1 MWLRFVFHV
10 AKIGYFIDKIHF
22 SPLKERK
29 VDYSWPLLSMG
40 ISDIWF
46 VFGFVKRSWLFYF
59 WFRGSL
65 GCEARRAF
73 FLFFFLT
80 LEDRF
85 LAWFCLLSLCLQ
97 KEGRWFEQHLQ
108 QLQHIDSYKVFG
120 SSFCNILQHFATFC
134 GSCLLSRVLATEQ
147 RWKSFLQDS

>member
-22 SPLKERK
+22 RPWKSEKRIIPDPCCQWESLTSDLFL
-29 VDYSWPLLSMG
+29 VLLSVVG
-40 ISDIWF
+40 YFIFD
-46 VFGFVKRSWLFYF
+46 FGALLAVK
-59 WFRGSL
+59 L
-65 GCEARRAF
+65 GGP

-80 LEDRF
+80 LEDRL

-134 GSCLLSRVLATEQ
+134 GSCLRSLVLATEQ